1 MVTIDWTKPAPTA
14 DTRPAD
20 IAEAEHAEALAFNYI
35 ALANALRR
43 LDAATT
49 ETQRG
54 AALYDVHVARAT
66 LRDLGE
72 S

>member
-1 MVTIDWTKPAPTA
+1 MDWTKPAPTT

-20 IAEAEHAEALAFNYI
+20 IAEAEHDAAVEFVRAGLDRALQ
-35 ALANALRR
+35 R
-43 LDAATT
+43 LDAAKTDQ
-49 ETQRG
+49 QRG